1 MRSLNINEI
10 CYPATLKYFN
20 FYFLGLVT
28 VYNKNLSE
36 MQDLKEIRKI
46 TGVCPQHNVQ
56 FDALTVKENLTLF
69 AKIKGILPQ
78 NVKQEVDC
86 VLVLSE
92 LPTIHCIQSYHRILS
107 AIYLC
112 MNEI

>member
-1 MRSLNINEI
+1 MKYVSFL
-10 CYPATLKYFN
+10 TLKYFN
-20 FYFLGLVT
+20 VYFLGLVT

-56 FDALTVKENLTLF
+56 FGALTVKENLTLF

-78 NVKQEVDC
+78 RVKQEVDC
-86 VLVLSE
+86 VLALPDFPAILCVHSQPQNSLS
-92 LPTIHCIQSYHRILS
+92 HLS
-107 AIYLC
+107 TFV
-112 MNEI
+112 